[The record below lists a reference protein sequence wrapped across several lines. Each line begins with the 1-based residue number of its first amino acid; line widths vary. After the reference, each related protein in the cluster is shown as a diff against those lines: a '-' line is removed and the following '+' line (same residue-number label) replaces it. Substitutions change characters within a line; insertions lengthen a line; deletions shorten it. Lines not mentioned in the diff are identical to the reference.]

1 VENEVCVFPTSF
13 AQQRMWFLDQW
24 VPGSPMYII
33 PLAVRLAG
41 HLRVAALEHSLN
53 EIVRRHEAL
62 RTTFSVMDGQPVQV
76 ILPHLSLSRPVVDR
90 RALPGAEREPE
101 VRRLAPAEARQP
113 FDLTQ
118 GPLLRATLLRLG
130 EHEHVLL
137 LTLHHIVA
145 DGWSIGILF
154 RELAA

>member
-1 VENEVCVFPTSF
+1 MPKAPRNRPEKGDAMEKEVFVFPTSF

-24 VPGSPMYII
+24 VPGSPVYII

-76 ILPHLSLSRPVVDR
+76 ITPQLSLSLPVIDL
-90 RALPGAEREPE
+90 RALPETE
-101 VRRLAPAEARQP
+101 
-113 FDLTQ
+113 
-118 GPLLRATLLRLG
+118 
-130 EHEHVLL
+130 
-137 LTLHHIVA
+137 
-145 DGWSIGILF
+145 
-154 RELAA
+154 